1 MAVGWA
7 AERRGFTHRRSANN
21 RARLVPD
28 ALTFERWIGRISRFG
43 WRHSPQL
50 KCAIRAVLIVFR
62 DFLLALRAGR
72 MQVALA
78 VGAVIEARPDHLAA
92 LGACVR
98 ERLSHQE
105 VKNEANCKI
114 RRRKDDDEKSPESR
128 AHSAAFRVAI
138 HVGDHENV
146 ACEEKRL

>member
-105 VKNEANCKI
+105 VKNEAKPLMI
-114 RRRKDDDEKSPESR
+114 KGDSVKEKGRP
-128 AHSAAFRVAI
+128 AAEAELDWSGVWS
-138 HVGDHENV
+138 VEV
-146 ACEEKRL
+146 V